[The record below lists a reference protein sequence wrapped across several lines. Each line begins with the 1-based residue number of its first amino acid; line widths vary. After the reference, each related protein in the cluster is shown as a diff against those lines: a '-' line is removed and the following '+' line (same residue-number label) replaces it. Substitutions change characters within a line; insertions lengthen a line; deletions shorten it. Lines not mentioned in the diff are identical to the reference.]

1 MFGYELDDA
10 IVDLGMKHFGLNEL
24 KEKGSLVDV
33 RVGDAAREY
42 QDEEERRGRYC
53 QV

>member
-33 RVGDAAREY
+33 WVG
-42 QDEEERRGRYC
+42 ERWRISNKKKRGRYC
-53 QV
+53 